1 MLNLKSIKKL
11 LIIFLALFALTLAME
26 ERDLTFLGSLAIAI
40 FAAVLIESII
50 LYLTTKSIKITES
63 SIITGMIIGY
73 VLSSDEVWW
82 KFTFAALLAISSK
95 YLIVFKKKHI
105 FNPAAFGIFL
115 STLILGA
122 ATQWNGTYIWY
133 VFVPFGI
140 YFAQK
145 IKKTEIIIGYA
156 IVSLALFGTQAFF
169 QKVPISNIFGY
180 FSYFYIFI
188 MVIEPKTTPFKPM
201 AKYLFGA
208 GTAALIFA
216 FTEVGVRFD
225 AELFS
230 LLLMNIMV
238 ILLNKIPLN
247 KACLSVGR
255 EV

>member
-1 MLNLKSIKKL
+1 MFNLKSIKTQ
-11 LIIFLALFALTLAME
+11 LIIYLAAVALTITIK
-26 ERDLTFLGSLAIAI
+26 ERDFSFLGSLAIAV
-40 FAAVLIESII
+40 FAATLIEAFI
-50 LYLTTKSIKITES
+50 LYLRTKLFKITES

-82 KFTFAALLAISSK
+82 KFTLAALLAISSK

-133 VFVPFGI
+133 VFAPFGI

-156 IVSLALFGTQAFF
+156 IVSLALFGTQAVL
-169 QKVPISNIFGY
+169 QRVSLLNIFGY

-188 MVIEPKTTPFKPM
+188 MVIEPKTTPFKSM

-216 FTEVGVRFD
+216 FTEAGVRFD

-230 LLLMNIMV
+230 LLLMNVMV
-238 ILLNKIPLN
+238 LLLNKIPLN
-247 KACLSVGR
+247 KGGVA
-255 EV
+255 